1 MRSLLELL
9 PALKRHRGKK
19 AAVWS
24 SHPGEDLL
32 QDADALR
39 TVGLDV
45 VLLPP
50 GGDAPGDA
58 DYLVYFTGLGEDRRL
73 MPGRVDAKRAE
84 ELLGT
89 LSGEPAAAVRR
100 CLDALAAGAAE
111 TAVLDSTAEHALL
124 LYMLDQPVQGMIISR

>member
-1 MRSLLELL
+1 MWFCSR
-9 PALKRHRGKK
+9 
-19 AAVWS
+19 W
-24 SHPGEDLL
+24 
-32 QDADALR
+32 
-39 TVGLDV
+39 
-45 VLLPP
+45 

-89 LSGEPAAAVRR
+89 LRGEPAAAVRR
-100 CLDALAAGAAE
+100 CLDALTAGAEEA
-111 TAVLDSTAEHALL
+111 AVLDSTAEHALL